1 MIDRDSIIEFIET
14 RKRTLLILVAAFV
27 CVLLIVFLVSLVSL
41 DVKKKKLIQISRELR
56 SHALTPQELWLPEEP
71 FQIPSVQYFREA
83 RSVWSAEDAKEWY
96 TMPSASS
103 LGDLRSVGKMRID
116 GLLESVP

>member
-1 MIDRDSIIEFIET
+1 MIDRDSVIEFIET
-14 RKRTLLILVAAFV
+14 RKKPLIILVAAFLL
-27 CVLLIVFLVSLVSL
+27 VLLIVFFVSLVSL
-41 DVKKKKLIQISRELR
+41 NSQKKKLIQITRELR

-103 LGDLRSVGKMRID
+103 LGDLWSVGKMRID
-116 GLLESVP
+116 RLLESVP